1 MKIVLSN
8 AIDVISGG
16 TPNTSKA
23 EYWNGGIG
31 WLSVADF
38 NNGDKKVYKSEKTIS
53 ELGLKNSS
61 TNMLNTGDI
70 IISARGT
77 VGALAQLGSNMCFNQ
92 SCFGLR
98 GKKNIIKNDY
108 LYYALK
114 NYIKNIQ
121 TKTQGSVFATI
132 NIDTFKL
139 IEINIE
145 DDLCKQQ
152 KIADV
157 LSALDDKIE
166 LNNKINAEL
175 EATAKDLYNYWF
187 VQFDFPDGNGRPYK
201 SSGGKMVYN
210 PILKR
215 EIPDGW
221 TVECLAKNCLAN
233 ILKPGIQVF
242 EGEKIYL
249 PTAAIE
255 GDKIVDKTN
264 VITYKNREGRANMQ
278 PVSNSIW
285 FAKMK
290 NTQKTLYFGE
300 YSKENL
306 DVLILSTGMCG
317 VKCSKNALEYIWNFV
332 NDCGFERIKNKLS
345 HGATQEGINNDDLF
359 YFPILVPTNDVLTAF
374 SSLTNKLYM
383 EKYSKEKENDS
394 LVNLRDF
401 LLPMLMNGQVSVE

>member
-187 VQFDFPDGNGRPYK
+187 VQFDFPDENGRPYK

-221 TVECLAKNCLAN
+221 TVERLKFLCDVTTGKEDASLATEKGLYAFFTCGDNVLRCDKAAFDGKAILVAGNGNFNVKYYEGKFNAYQRTYVLMPNNKKYFWPIYIGLLETTSKFIKGSNGSIVKFIKKGDIEDVSILLPKNLELLNVFNGCL
-233 ILKPGIQVF
+233 
-242 EGEKIYL
+242 
-249 PTAAIE
+249 
-255 GDKIVDKTN
+255 
-264 VITYKNREGRANMQ
+264 TYIDRVK
-278 PVSNSIW
+278 
-285 FAKMK
+285 
-290 NTQKTLYFGE
+290 
-300 YSKENL
+300 KENSY
-306 DVLILSTGMCG
+306 LS
-317 VKCSKNALEYIWNFV
+317 
-332 NDCGFERIKNKLS
+332 
-345 HGATQEGINNDDLF
+345 
-359 YFPILVPTNDVLTAF
+359 
-374 SSLTNKLYM
+374 
-383 EKYSKEKENDS
+383 
-394 LVNLRDF
+394 NLRDF
-401 LLPMLMNGQVSVE
+401 LLPMLMNGQVSVG

>member
-187 VQFDFPDGNGRPYK
+187 VQFDFPDENGRPYK

-221 TVECLAKNCLAN
+221 TVERLKFLCDVTTGKEDASLATEKGLYAFFTCGDNVLRCDKAAFDGKAILVAGNGNFNVKYYEGKFNAYQRTYVLMPNNKKYFWPIYIGLLETTSKFIKGSNGSIVKFIKKGDIEDVSILLPKNLELLNVFNGCL
-233 ILKPGIQVF
+233 
-242 EGEKIYL
+242 
-249 PTAAIE
+249 
-255 GDKIVDKTN
+255 
-264 VITYKNREGRANMQ
+264 TYIDRVK
-278 PVSNSIW
+278 
-285 FAKMK
+285 
-290 NTQKTLYFGE
+290 
-300 YSKENL
+300 KENSY
-306 DVLILSTGMCG
+306 LS
-317 VKCSKNALEYIWNFV
+317 
-332 NDCGFERIKNKLS
+332 
-345 HGATQEGINNDDLF
+345 
-359 YFPILVPTNDVLTAF
+359 
-374 SSLTNKLYM
+374 
-383 EKYSKEKENDS
+383 
-394 LVNLRDF
+394 NLRDF
-401 LLPMLMNGQVSVE
+401 LLSMLMNGQVSVG

>member
-16 TPNTSKA
+16 TPNTSNA

-77 VGALAQLGSNMCFNQ
+77 VGALAQLGSNMCSNQ

-166 LNNKINAEL
+166 LNNKINAKL

-201 SSGGKMVYN
+201 SSGGKMVYT

-221 TVECLAKNCLAN
+221 TVENFNNYVN
-233 ILKPGIQVF
+233 IACGFSFNSSSYKSDGF
-242 EGEKIYL
+242 W
-249 PTAAIE
+249 
-255 GDKIVDKTN
+255 KIVTIKNVKDSDLDLSNVETITN
-264 VITYKNREGRANMQ
+264 IPQKMPDYAKLEVGDILISLTGNVGRMCFVDSENLLLNQRVGKIIAKDRFSVFSYLFLSSAENRQRLEQISNGSSQKNLSPIQA
-278 PVSNSIW
+278 VDFL
-285 FAKMK
+285 FAVPDERVLEK
-290 NTQKTLYFGE
+290 FDE
-300 YSKENL
+300 YS
-306 DVLILSTGMCG
+306 
-317 VKCSKNALEYIWNFV
+317 EYIYKTIISN
-332 NDCGFERIKNKLS
+332 RKQSRLLQKI
-345 HGATQEGINNDDLF
+345 
-359 YFPILVPTNDVLTAF
+359 
-374 SSLTNKLYM
+374 
-383 EKYSKEKENDS
+383 
-394 LVNLRDF
+394 RDF
-401 LLPMLMNGQVSVE
+401 LLPMLMNGQISVD

>member
-187 VQFDFPDGNGRPYK
+187 VQFDFPDENGRPYK

-221 TVECLAKNCLAN
+221 TVERLKFLCDVTTGKEDASLATEKGLYAFFTCGDNVLRCDKAAFDGKAILVAGNGNFNVKYYEGKFNAYQRTYVLMPNNKKYFWPIYIGLLETTSKFIKGSNGSIVKFIKKGDIEDVSILLPKNLELLNVFNGCL
-233 ILKPGIQVF
+233 
-242 EGEKIYL
+242 
-249 PTAAIE
+249 
-255 GDKIVDKTN
+255 
-264 VITYKNREGRANMQ
+264 TYIDRVK
-278 PVSNSIW
+278 
-285 FAKMK
+285 
-290 NTQKTLYFGE
+290 
-300 YSKENL
+300 KENSY
-306 DVLILSTGMCG
+306 LS
-317 VKCSKNALEYIWNFV
+317 
-332 NDCGFERIKNKLS
+332 
-345 HGATQEGINNDDLF
+345 
-359 YFPILVPTNDVLTAF
+359 
-374 SSLTNKLYM
+374 
-383 EKYSKEKENDS
+383 
-394 LVNLRDF
+394 NLRDF

>member
-121 TKTQGSVFATI
+121 TKTQGSVFAAI

-221 TVECLAKNCLAN
+221 TVERLKFLCDVTTGKEDASLATEKGLYAFFTCGDNVLRCDKAAFDGKAILVAGNGNFNVKYYEGKFNAYQRTYVLMPNNKKYFWPIYIGLLETTSKFIKGSNGSIVKFIKKGDIEDVSILLPKNLELLNVFNGCL
-233 ILKPGIQVF
+233 
-242 EGEKIYL
+242 
-249 PTAAIE
+249 
-255 GDKIVDKTN
+255 
-264 VITYKNREGRANMQ
+264 TYIDRVK
-278 PVSNSIW
+278 
-285 FAKMK
+285 
-290 NTQKTLYFGE
+290 
-300 YSKENL
+300 KENSY
-306 DVLILSTGMCG
+306 LS
-317 VKCSKNALEYIWNFV
+317 
-332 NDCGFERIKNKLS
+332 
-345 HGATQEGINNDDLF
+345 
-359 YFPILVPTNDVLTAF
+359 
-374 SSLTNKLYM
+374 
-383 EKYSKEKENDS
+383 
-394 LVNLRDF
+394 NLRDF

>member
-187 VQFDFPDGNGRPYK
+187 VQFDFPDENGRPYK

-210 PILKR
+210 PVLKR

-221 TVECLAKNCLAN
+221 RVVSLDSICDLYQPETISEKDCISNGKYCVYGSNNIIGKYDRKNHDDSEIIISCRGDCGN
-233 ILKPGIQVF
+233 IIRT
-242 EGEKIYL
+242 L
-249 PTAAIE
+249 PNVWITGNAMVVSPKE
-255 GDKIVDKTN
+255 TIVGK
-264 VITYKNREGRANMQ
+264 E
-278 PVSNSIW
+278 
-285 FAKMK
+285 F
-290 NTQKTLYFGE
+290 LYFM
-300 YSKENL
+300 L
-306 DVLILSTGMCG
+306 
-317 VKCSKNALEYIWNFV
+317 KNAGLKRIVTGSVQGQITRKNLSPVKVLLPSKDILNLYNFIV
-332 NDCGFERIKNKLS
+332 KDNVELRIKNLLQKD
-345 HGATQEGINNDDLF
+345 H
-359 YFPILVPTNDVLTAF
+359 
-374 SSLTNKLYM
+374 
-383 EKYSKEKENDS
+383 

>member
-221 TVECLAKNCLAN
+221 AVERLKFLCDVTTGKEDASLATEKGRYAFFTCGDNVLRCDKAAFDGKAILVAGNGNFNVKYYEGKFNAYQRTYVLMPNNKKYFWPIYIGLLDTISKFIKGSNGSIVKFIKKGDIEDVSILLPKNLELLNVFNGCLTHIDRIK
-233 ILKPGIQVF
+233 
-242 EGEKIYL
+242 
-249 PTAAIE
+249 
-255 GDKIVDKTN
+255 
-264 VITYKNREGRANMQ
+264 
-278 PVSNSIW
+278 
-285 FAKMK
+285 
-290 NTQKTLYFGE
+290 
-300 YSKENL
+300 KENSY
-306 DVLILSTGMCG
+306 LS
-317 VKCSKNALEYIWNFV
+317 
-332 NDCGFERIKNKLS
+332 
-345 HGATQEGINNDDLF
+345 
-359 YFPILVPTNDVLTAF
+359 
-374 SSLTNKLYM
+374 
-383 EKYSKEKENDS
+383 
-394 LVNLRDF
+394 NLRDF